1 MENTSSTPST
11 ERILPHPES
20 ERIIQNIFPQRLS
33 IDDHSHSDGIGD
45 EGKHHAKPHNDTF
58 LQQSSSSTIGDVEK
72 QDREISQLDQT
83 DRPSDASSRDLEK
96 GGIDSK
102 GNNQNGK
109 DNRQTQWENDVVGW
123 DGPNDPQNPHNW
135 KLSKKYTITVFYATL
150 TFCITF
156 ASSIFST
163 ATMVTAKM
171 YGVSNEVMT
180 LGTSLFVLVSAHSQP
195 HPNPSIWR

>member
-1 MENTSSTPST
+1 MENTPST
-11 ERILPHPES
+11 EAILPHQES
-20 ERIIQNIFPQRLS
+20 EPIIQHIFPQRPS
-33 IDDHSHSDGIGD
+33 IDSHFHSDGIGD
-45 EGKHHAKPHNDTF
+45 EGKYHVKAHNDTF

-72 QDREISQLDQT
+72 QDRQISQLDQT

-180 LGTSLFVLVSAHSQP
+180 LGTSLFVLVSTHSQL
-195 HPNPSIWR
+195 HPTSSI